1 MLEKQE
7 NSFALPRSR
16 FVLLGASNLT
26 LSLRLVTGLMQQ
38 RFGAPNEIF
47 AAIGHGRAF
56 SVPSQMLLRGLPGI
70 ADSGLWQ
77 QLAIMPSRPVY
88 AMITDIGN
96 DILYESPPERIL
108 RAMEWC
114 IAQLQQQPAQIV
126 VTDLPMR
133 SIEQLSTQRYLF
145 FRNLFYPSCK
155 LTKDE
160 VVRRAHIV
168 HAGLTGLAERMR
180 FELYEQDPA
189 WFGLD
194 GIHVH
199 YWRRKAYYGDIL
211 TRFHPSESTGT
222 GNESRLPNYWHKRP
236 AFAFKTVLGH
246 AIRHP
251 QPSGWLADGSSV
263 FKY

>member
-1 MLEKQE
+1 MPEEQE
-7 NSFALPRSR
+7 NSFAVLRNR

-26 LSLRLVTGLMQQ
+26 LSLRLIVELMQQ
-38 RFGAPNEIF
+38 SVGTPAEVF
-47 AAIGHGRAF
+47 AAVGHGRAYG
-56 SVPSQMLLRGLPGI
+56 VASQMLLRGLPGI
-70 ADSGLWQ
+70 ADCGLWR
-77 QLAIMPSRPVY
+77 QLAVMPVRPVY
-88 AMITDIGN
+88 AVITDIGN
-96 DILYESPPERIL
+96 DILYGLAPEQIL
-108 RAMEWC
+108 RAVEWC
-114 IAQLQQQPAQIV
+114 IMQLQRQPAQIV

-133 SIEQLSTQRYLF
+133 SIEQLSMQRYLF

-168 HAGLTGLAERMR
+168 HAGLTVLAERMR

-211 TRFHPSESTGT
+211 TRFHLPENAGAGNGSRWTG
-222 GNESRLPNYWHKRP
+222 YWHKRP
-236 AFAFKTVLGH
+236 AFAYKTVLGCAVH
-246 AIRHP
+246 RP
-251 QPSGWLADGSSV
+251 QPSGRLTSGTLI